1 MAYVYGPAQEDSSVE
16 CLRHTYLMSKEQFVN
31 DILCKVMDEHTL
43 ILGDLNLKLNSN
55 DDPINKSKAENLATK
70 VMEEKNFLDTC
81 LIGHQHG

>member
-1 MAYVYGPAQEDSSVE
+1 VYGPAQEDSSVE

-55 DDPINKSKAENLATK
+55 DDPINKSKAENLDQSYGRKELPGRLPRPGTR
-70 VMEEKNFLDTC
+70 
-81 LIGHQHG
+81 